1 MSSMTSI
8 TLNSRADNTDYDESD
23 DEENV
28 ELDSRGPGAQR
39 LPVKTSLRLPEE
51 DSDGDIIKNNLR
63 LDELNKILADEP
75 IVKKAQVASLVRA
88 IEQRWRVKTVLLIWE
103 NGFNGQE
110 FSKKTGHVNHCKK
123 CYIPGNLQFIHRKKI
138 WVVIYRL
145 LCTHRT
151 FFRNPSLNNGF
162 LGSFIKH
169 CSTPTTS
176 DTTVLVLAGA

>member
-39 LPVKTSLRLPEE
+39 LPVKTSLRLLEE

-88 IEQRWRVKTVLLIWE
+88 IEQR
-103 NGFNGQE
+103 GG
-110 FSKKTGHVNHCKK
+110 
-123 CYIPGNLQFIHRKKI
+123 
-138 WVVIYRL
+138 
-145 LCTHRT
+145 
-151 FFRNPSLNNGF
+151 
-162 LGSFIKH
+162 
-169 CSTPTTS
+169 
-176 DTTVLVLAGA
+176 

>member
-39 LPVKTSLRLPEE
+39 LPVKTSLRLPEG

-88 IEQRWRVKTVLLIWE
+88 IEQR
-103 NGFNGQE
+103 GG
-110 FSKKTGHVNHCKK
+110 
-123 CYIPGNLQFIHRKKI
+123 
-138 WVVIYRL
+138 
-145 LCTHRT
+145 
-151 FFRNPSLNNGF
+151 
-162 LGSFIKH
+162 
-169 CSTPTTS
+169 
-176 DTTVLVLAGA
+176 

>member
-28 ELDSRGPGAQR
+28 EFDSRVPGAQR

-88 IEQRWRVKTVLLIWE
+88 IEQR
-103 NGFNGQE
+103 GG
-110 FSKKTGHVNHCKK
+110 
-123 CYIPGNLQFIHRKKI
+123 
-138 WVVIYRL
+138 
-145 LCTHRT
+145 
-151 FFRNPSLNNGF
+151 
-162 LGSFIKH
+162 
-169 CSTPTTS
+169 
-176 DTTVLVLAGA
+176 